1 MSCHFLLQR
10 IFLIQGPQGSLLHW
24 QAGFLLLSHKENPC
38 SLLLFP
44 KITPFPLS
52 TLQNWLVPLIC
63 QWPLPCS
70 LCLLSLSFNH
80 VINLHLCPK
89 LHSVSFIYLIHC
101 FSTMTAQKKD
111 PRWFPQVLTPGFLS
125 HLPGS
130 EPEISTFLLPSQ
142 MSAHQQPTPLL
153 SPAGFVY
160 FHKMPVSSPWFSS
173 NILEDIHTWPRGP
186 QVDDD
191 HPRGTPWE
199 DKWPRINSWSFWMRH
214 MPMSMVPWA
223 LSTDPSLPLPK
234 RSLPQVEG
242 IFMLREPRFLL
253 ICCCSIPKSC
263 PTLCDPWTAA
273 HQASLSFTIFQS
285 LLKLMS
291 IELVMPSNHLILSS
305 PSPPARNL
313 SQNQGLFQWVGS
325 SHLVAKVLE
334 LQHQSFQ
341 WIFKVDFL

>member
-1 MSCHFLLQR
+1 VSCHFLLQR
-10 IFLIQGPQGSLLHW
+10 IFLIQGPHSSLLHW

-52 TLQNWLVPLIC
+52 TLQDWLVPPIC

-130 EPEISTFLLPSQ
+130 ECLREPEISTFWLPSQ

-160 FHKMPVSSPWFSS
+160 FHKMPVLSPWFSS
-173 NILEDIHTWPRGP
+173 NILEYIHTWPWGP

-191 HPRGTPWE
+191 HPEGLCGKTNGQESIAEASGWDICQWAWCPGHFPLTLLFPCQREACLRW
-199 DKWPRINSWSFWMRH
+199 R
-214 MPMSMVPWA
+214 A
-223 LSTDPSLPLPK
+223 LSCFVNP
-234 RSLPQVEG
+234 
-242 IFMLREPRFLL
+242 
-253 ICCCSIPKSC
+253 
-263 PTLCDPWTAA
+263 
-273 HQASLSFTIFQS
+273 ASY
-285 LLKLMS
+285 
-291 IELVMPSNHLILSS
+291 
-305 PSPPARNL
+305 
-313 SQNQGLFQWVGS
+313 
-325 SHLVAKVLE
+325 
-334 LQHQSFQ
+334 
-341 WIFKVDFL
+341 